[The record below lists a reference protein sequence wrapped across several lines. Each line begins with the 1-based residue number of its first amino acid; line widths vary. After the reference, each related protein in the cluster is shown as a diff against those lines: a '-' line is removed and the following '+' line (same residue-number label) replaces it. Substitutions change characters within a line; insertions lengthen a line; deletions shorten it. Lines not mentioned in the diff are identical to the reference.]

1 MSATRGRRRVCG
13 WLAACAAAVLPVGC
27 VDPLAFFNPAFLQAA
42 GLGDSVANLPGEA
55 PTIILEVE
63 NQAGRVIEYF
73 VSWRDGDG
81 NVSVRTGVLAV
92 GDKYSE
98 SVFCPIDEM
107 TLGDVGDLTE
117 IGALVRLGAGEADDP
132 VIEVEPFGSL
142 LQDSVNYNCGD
153 SVTFTVLPSA
163 ATLSGYQ
170 TYAFIR
176 RAP

>member
-1 MSATRGRRRVCG
+1 MNVALWRRRACG
-13 WLAACAAAVLPVGC
+13 GLTTCAVLLAAGC
-27 VDPLAFFNPAFLQAA
+27 VDPLAFLNPAFLQAV
-42 GLGDSVANLPGEA
+42 GLGEEVADLPGEA

-63 NQAGRVIEYF
+63 NQAGRVIEYN
-73 VSWRDGDG
+73 VSWRDGEG
-81 NVSVRTGVLAV
+81 SVNVRTGVLAV

-107 TLGDVGDLTE
+107 TFGDVGDLTQ
-117 IGALVRLGAGEADDP
+117 IGALVRLGAGQADDP

-142 LQDSVNYNCGD
+142 LQLGVNYDCGD
-153 SVTFTVLPSA
+153 SVTFTVLPSS

-176 RAP
+176 RTP